1 MFLQLK
7 MVTGCRISQHLRN
20 YNLGYCSRAPFCR
33 LLVGGKFV
41 SFSLNPCD
49 STGHKNR
56 FLGIGISGNF
66 SGFQAGTLRAISSN
80 EAPIFS
86 DCFSQREDD
95 GELPSDGGVVALGK
109 FDALHVGH
117 RELAVHASKA
127 GIPFLMS
134 FVGMAEVFGWEPRA
148 PIVAKCDRKRV
159 LASWASHCGNVAPTE
174 FHVDF
179 SSVRHLSP
187 RQFVEKLS
195 KEFGVRGV
203 VAGENYRFGYKAAGD
218 ASELVKLCGEYGLGA
233 YIVNSVMD
241 RNQCMR
247 DKGPNNS
254 KEMGQVSS
262 TRVRHA
268 LAEGDMRYVSELLGR
283 KHRLVLK
290 MRNQEVLIGN
300 EKRISAPKSNLL
312 NLSPKDGLYQNCSL
326 LFNEKTVV
334 PCRATIDTTHIY
346 VEADEG
352 YWTQVPLQ
360 NYRVLGIEFDDTAKE

>member
-86 DCFSQREDD
+86 DCF
-95 GELPSDGGVVALGK
+95 
-109 FDALHVGH
+109 
-117 RELAVHASKA
+117 
-127 GIPFLMS
+127 
-134 FVGMAEVFGWEPRA
+134 RA

>member
-1 MFLQLK
+1 MG
-7 MVTGCRISQHLRN
+7 TGCRISQHLRN
-20 YNLGYCSRAPFCR
+20 YDLGFCSRVPLCH
-33 LLVGGKFV
+33 LLVCGKFV
-41 SFSLNPCD
+41 SFSVKPCD
-49 STGHKNR
+49 SIVQKNR
-56 FLGIGISGNF
+56 FLGIGISGNVY
-66 SGFQAGTLRAISSN
+66 GLQADTLQAKSSS
-80 EAPIFS
+80 EAPILS

-95 GELPSDGGVVALGK
+95 RELPSDGGIVALGK

-117 RELAVHASKA
+117 RELAVQASKA

-218 ASELVKLCGEYGLGA
+218 TSELVKLCEEYGLGA
-233 YIVNSVMD
+233 YIVSSVMD
-241 RNQCMR
+241 RNQCIR

-254 KEMGQVSS
+254 KERGQVSS

-283 KHRLVLK
+283 KHRLMLN
-290 MRNQEVLIGN
+290 MRNQEVLVGHEN
-300 EKRISAPKSNLL
+300 RISAPKSSLL
-312 NLSPKDGLYQNCSL
+312 NLSPKDGLYDNCSL

-334 PCRATIDTTHIY
+334 PCRAIIDTTHIY
-346 VEADEG
+346 VEADELG
-352 YWTQVPLQ
+352 SRTQVQLQ
-360 NYRVLGIEFDDTAKE
+360 NCRVLGIEFDDTEKE